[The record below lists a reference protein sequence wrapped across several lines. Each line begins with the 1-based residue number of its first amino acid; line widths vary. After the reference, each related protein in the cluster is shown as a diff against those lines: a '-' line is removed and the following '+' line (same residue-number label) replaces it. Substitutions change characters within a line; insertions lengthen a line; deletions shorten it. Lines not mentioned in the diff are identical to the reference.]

1 MTAPTAERLRRRI
14 LDGPGDDA
22 DRVVADLAVHGTP
35 LITDD
40 PDDPDSQRALL
51 AFVAPPHTAGVY
63 AWVNRLTD
71 GPHLGRGQ
79 LRRWGSTDLWWTE
92 LVVARGTMATY
103 RFYPYAAD
111 DPHLRDGVLAYSRA
125 VAQAAVDDPTNPGAG
140 TPFGSV
146 LAAAD
151 APDLAHWRAEV
162 PTLLAVGEAGGD
174 VDGVQL
180 VRWRLT
186 APVGSGPGTTRIVV
200 VFDAD

>member
-1 MTAPTAERLRRRI
+1 MGERLADAVPPGVVL
-14 LDGPGDDA
+14 LDEGERLGPH
-22 DRVVADLAVHGTP
+22 RLRVADLAVHGTP

-125 VAQAAVDDPTNPGAG
+125 VAQAYFESREALGFPM
-140 TPFGSV
+140 
-146 LAAAD
+146 LKKEAA
-151 APDLAHWRAEV
+151 
-162 PTLLAVGEAGGD
+162 
-174 VDGVQL
+174 
-180 VRWRLT
+180 
-186 APVGSGPGTTRIVV
+186 
-200 VFDAD
+200 